1 MPTVFLEGRASGQG
15 PEPGPF
21 PVNASAARKVEPTR
35 VVGTSAFNGLTH
47 RVETYDPPDTSRKSF
62 TRATLMK

>member
-1 MPTVFLEGRASGQG
+1 VGLMPTVFLEGRASGQG

-35 VVGTSAFNGLTH
+35 
-47 RVETYDPPDTSRKSF
+47 
-62 TRATLMK
+62 